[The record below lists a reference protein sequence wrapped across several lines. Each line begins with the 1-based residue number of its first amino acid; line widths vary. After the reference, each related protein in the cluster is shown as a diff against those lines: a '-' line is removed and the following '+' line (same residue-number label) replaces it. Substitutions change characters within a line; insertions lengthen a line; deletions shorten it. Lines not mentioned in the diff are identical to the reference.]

1 MLNTTPS
8 TIFLRLICIFF
19 TSLFVPISAQ
29 AQVIEVAANP
39 DSVEAEVDAYNAQ
52 RMEFEYML
60 KERECAGDVKQLK
73 VNFERDLR
81 QIDSLL
87 ASTPM
92 DKIPEVYQGKMII
105 ISAYK
110 KEDGCLY
117 LTYAKKKYPKGCQIA
132 FYPDSVDFGAYPNFQ
147 KALTEN
153 KLCIIKMDGSG
164 FTQVEKIQKADVS
177 EKSAADL
184 LAMIKRTTD
193 LYGDVLKV
201 TYPQYLAYE
210 KSKNLKTLKEVV
222 SIRVQFLKLSKEK
235 IQNDI

>member
-8 TIFLRLICIFF
+8 TAFLRHLCLFF
-19 TSLFVPISAQ
+19 ISVLVPIWAQ

-39 DSVEAEVDAYNAQ
+39 DSVDAEIAAYNAQ

-60 KERECAGDVKQLK
+60 KERECTDDVKQLK
-73 VNFERDLR
+73 ASFERELR

-87 ASTPM
+87 GTITI
-92 DKIPEVYQGKMII
+92 DKIPDAYTGKFII
-105 ISAYK
+105 ISPHK

-164 FTQVEKIQKADVS
+164 FTQVEKIQNADVS

-193 LYGDVLKV
+193 LYSDVLGV

-210 KSKNLKTLKEVV
+210 KSKNLSTLKQVV
-222 SIRVQFLKLSKEK
+222 SIRVQFLNLSKERIK
-235 IQNDI
+235 K